1 MNWTEKYR
9 PKNIYELVGNEE
21 AILNVVRWI
30 KDWFKG
36 KRRGRGLLIAGPPGI
51 GKTTLIYAIA
61 NHLNLHV
68 VELNASDYRT
78 AQRIYEKVGYI
89 GRGGTLETFFGDL
102 NKRNIIIFFD
112 EIDGIDPRADTGGL
126 KAVIDIAS
134 RGDVPVIAAANIPD
148 PVKHKALLENFD
160 FIQFREL
167 TPRQIAILL
176 RKILLKEG
184 YEVDDESLNNIIE
197 QAGGDARL
205 AINLLQESIFR
216 GVDKELRIIKYDM
229 LPFEILLERL
239 STSLSINEIKNLL
252 YANSNQIEDLFYYYY
267 DMVLRN
273 PVIKF
278 EEKIKLLKF
287 FADLD
292 LILGKV
298 KRLRAFYLFKYILQ
312 MLPWLIYSSNRA
324 GVLYDGRI
332 PLYRFK
338 LFIQHR
344 GIRDTLQSW
353 YKETLMGRLKMS
365 YRKFIIEQLRFICL
379 NKFKNIDKLVKDYC
393 KKGII

>member
-1 MNWTEKYR
+1 
-9 PKNIYELVGNEE
+9 
-21 AILNVVRWI
+21 
-30 KDWFKG
+30 
-36 KRRGRGLLIAGPPGI
+36 
-51 GKTTLIYAIA
+51 
-61 NHLNLHV
+61 
-68 VELNASDYRT
+68 
-78 AQRIYEKVGYI
+78 
-89 GRGGTLETFFGDL
+89 
-102 NKRNIIIFFD
+102 
-112 EIDGIDPRADTGGL
+112 
-126 KAVIDIAS
+126 
-134 RGDVPVIAAANIPD
+134 
-148 PVKHKALLENFD
+148 
-160 FIQFREL
+160 
-167 TPRQIAILL
+167 
-176 RKILLKEG
+176 
-184 YEVDDESLNNIIE
+184 
-197 QAGGDARL
+197 
-205 AINLLQESIFR
+205 
-216 GVDKELRIIKYDM
+216 
-229 LPFEILLERL
+229 
-239 STSLSINEIKNLL
+239 
-252 YANSNQIEDLFYYYY
+252 
-267 DMVLRN
+267 MVLRN

>member
-167 TPRQIAILL
+167 TPRQIVILL
-176 RKILLKEG
+176 KKILLKEG
-184 YEVDDESLNNIIE
+184 YEVDDETLSNIIK

-229 LPFEILLERL
+229 LPFEI
-239 STSLSINEIKNLL
+239 
-252 YANSNQIEDLFYYYY
+252 Y
-267 DMVLRN
+267 
-273 PVIKF
+273 
-278 EEKIKLLKF
+278 
-287 FADLD
+287 
-292 LILGKV
+292 
-298 KRLRAFYLFKYILQ
+298 
-312 MLPWLIYSSNRA
+312 
-324 GVLYDGRI
+324 
-332 PLYRFK
+332 
-338 LFIQHR
+338 
-344 GIRDTLQSW
+344 
-353 YKETLMGRLKMS
+353 
-365 YRKFIIEQLRFICL
+365 
-379 NKFKNIDKLVKDYC
+379 
-393 KKGII
+393 